1 MPEKSLKGWTHPSG
15 MEIIGVNTVAEAL
28 KGNGLTRGS
37 FNLQAFRRKMMSK
50 EEIKRD
56 VMSQLLQMVA
66 PGTPFRDGLENVLR
80 AKTGGLIVVGYST
93 EVTEIVDGGF
103 SIDCDF
109 SPNYLY
115 ELAKMDGAI
124 ILSEDIK
131 RILYANTQLIPDSS
145 ISSSETGIR
154 HRTAER
160 VAKQTNK
167 LVVSISQRRN
177 VITLYQGNLRY
188 ALKDIGVILTK
199 ANQAIQTLERYKV
212 VLDQSLTNLSASEFE
227 ELVTLHDVTNV
238 IARFEMVLRIKAEIN
253 RYINELGNEGRLIS
267 MQLEELVGNAE
278 LEARLIVKD
287 YVRDLSDDRVK
298 EMQAGLK
305 RLSSDELLEPHQII
319 RLLGYPH
326 TNSIAEEPV
335 SPRGFRILGK
345 IPRLPSIII
354 ANLVEKF
361 GYLPHMMMATIEE
374 LDEVDGIGEVRA
386 RAIKE
391 GLKRIQEQVF
401 IDRHI

>member
-1 MPEKSLKGWTHPSG
+1 
-15 MEIIGVNTVAEAL
+15 
-28 KGNGLTRGS
+28 
-37 FNLQAFRRKMMSK
+37 MSK
-50 EEIKRD
+50 EDSNHRD
-56 VMSQLLQMVA
+56 VMSQLLQLVA

-80 AKTGGLIVVGYST
+80 AKTGGLIVVGYSP
-93 EVTEIVDGGF
+93 EVMEIVDGGF
-103 SIDCDF
+103 SINCDF

-124 ILSEDIK
+124 ILSEDVK

-145 ISSSETGIR
+145 ITSTETGIR

-199 ANQAIQTLERYKV
+199 ANQAIQTLEKYMS
-212 VLDQSLTNLSASEFE
+212 VLDQDLTNLGASEFE
-227 ELVTLHDVTNV
+227 ELVTLHDVTCV
-238 IARFEMVLRIKAEIN
+238 IQRIGMVLRIKAEIN

-267 MQLEELVGNAE
+267 MQLEELMGNTE
-278 LEARLIVKD
+278 REAYVLVKD
-287 YVRDLSDDRVK
+287 YMKEPSDEKVK
-298 EMQAGLK
+298 DIFTQLK
-305 RLSSDELLEPHQII
+305 RVSHDEILDHGMIAKA
-319 RLLGYPH
+319 LGYPPAAV
-326 TNSIAEEPV
+326 SAEEMV
-335 SPRGFRILGK
+335 APRGYRVLNK
-345 IPRLPSIII
+345 IPRLPSVIIH
-354 ANLVEKF
+354 NLIDHF
-361 GYLPHMMMATIEE
+361 RQLPHLMMATIDE

-391 GLKRIQEQVF
+391 GLKRIQDQVL

>member
-1 MPEKSLKGWTHPSG
+1 
-15 MEIIGVNTVAEAL
+15 
-28 KGNGLTRGS
+28 
-37 FNLQAFRRKMMSK
+37 MSK
-50 EEIKRD
+50 DEIKRD

-66 PGTPFRDGLENVLR
+66 PGTAFRDGLENVLR
-80 AKTGGLIVVGYST
+80 AKTGGLIVVGYSP
-93 EVTEIVDGGF
+93 EVMEIVDGGF

-131 RILYANTQLIPDSS
+131 KILYANTQLIPDRS
-145 ISSSETGIR
+145 IPSTETGIR

-160 VAKQTNK
+160 VARQTTK

-188 ALKDIGVILTK
+188 SLKDIGVILTK

-212 VLDQSLTNLSASEFE
+212 VLDQSLTNLGASEFE

-238 IARFEMVLRIKAEIN
+238 VSRIEMVLRIKTEIN

-267 MQLEELVGNAE
+267 MQLEELVGNTE
-278 LEARLIVKD
+278 LEARLLIKD
-287 YVRDLSDDRVK
+287 YVRELTDDKVK
-298 EMQAGLK
+298 DAITGLK
-305 RLSSDELLEPHQII
+305 RLSSDELLEPHHII
-319 RLLGYPH
+319 RLLGFSH
-326 TNSIAEEPV
+326 TNAIVEEPV
-335 SPRGFRILGK
+335 SPRGFRVLNK

-361 GYLPHMMMATIEE
+361 EYLPHMTMATIEE